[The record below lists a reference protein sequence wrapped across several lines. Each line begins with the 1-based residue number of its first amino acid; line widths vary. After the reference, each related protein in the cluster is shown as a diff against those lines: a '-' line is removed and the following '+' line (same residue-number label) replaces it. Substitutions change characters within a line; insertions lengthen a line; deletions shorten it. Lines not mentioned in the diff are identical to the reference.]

1 MTAYH
6 PTDTM
11 PNWLERAW
19 MDRYLDRELTDEE
32 RNWFEAYLLDR
43 PQLIEEL
50 EADEA
55 VREALTSITT
65 PTADELY
72 GKAPTPTNALRSSLR
87 WLPLA
92 AAASITG
99 AAISGALLY
108 RDVAPVE
115 TAYAAMLD
123 VSRSNAA
130 TTPVVLKSGAA
141 NVLSIAFAPEVT
153 AAWWESG
160 NGNRKN
166 PIAIDAAGFGTI
178 VIRNPEELD
187 LQVSV
192 HFELGNKAYERKL
205 TLSTN

>member
-1 MTAYH
+1 
-6 PTDTM
+6 
-11 PNWLERAW
+11 
-19 MDRYLDRELTDEE
+19 MDRYLDRELDDGE
-32 RNWFEAYLLDR
+32 RDWFEAYLLDR

-55 VREALTSITT
+55 VRAALTSIPN
-65 PTADELY
+65 PTADELS
-72 GKAPTPTNALRSSLR
+72 GKAPTPTNALRYSLR

-99 AAISGALLY
+99 AVISAALLY
-108 RDVAPVE
+108 RDAAPVE
-115 TAYAAMLD
+115 TAYATMLD

-130 TTPVVLKSGAA
+130 ASPVVLKSGAT

-160 NGNRKN
+160 SGSRKR
-166 PIAIDAAGFGTI
+166 PIEIDPAGFGTI